1 VQLVSFWCV
10 TETLEYEAELH
21 RKNDIVRAEAE
32 AKARALAERE
42 NKDIIL
48 EKIRV
53 KAAEQRK
60 TLLDSIQYVARIS

>member
-1 VQLVSFWCV
+1 M
-10 TETLEYEAELH
+10 EYEAELH
-21 RKNDIVRAEAE
+21 RKNDILRAEAE
-32 AKARALAERE
+32 AKARAVAERE

-60 TLLDSIQYVARIS
+60 TLLDSIQYAFQFLALL